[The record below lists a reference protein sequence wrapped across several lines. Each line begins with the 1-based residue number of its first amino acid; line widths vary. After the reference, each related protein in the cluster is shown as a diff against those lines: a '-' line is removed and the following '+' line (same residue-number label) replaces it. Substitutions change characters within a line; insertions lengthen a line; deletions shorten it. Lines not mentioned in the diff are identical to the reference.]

1 MRLILLSLYKTIA
14 TGSGSIVHVD
24 GGLLRYHVEE
34 HLANKIDDDI
44 KRVFKVDLRQAYQ
57 AKTNETHF
65 LVYYRNAIFYY
76 ERFLFFAWNVFGLI
90 TETVADQ
97 PKFIHSHHSLI
108 K

>member
-44 KRVFKVDLRQAYQ
+44 KRVF
-57 AKTNETHF
+57 
-65 LVYYRNAIFYY
+65 
-76 ERFLFFAWNVFGLI
+76 
-90 TETVADQ
+90 
-97 PKFIHSHHSLI
+97 
-108 K
+108 